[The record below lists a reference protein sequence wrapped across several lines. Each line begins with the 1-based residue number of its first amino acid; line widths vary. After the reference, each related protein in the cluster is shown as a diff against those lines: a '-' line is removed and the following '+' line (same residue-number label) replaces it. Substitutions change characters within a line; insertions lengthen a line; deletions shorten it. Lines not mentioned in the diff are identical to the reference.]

1 MAMFTAAEAAKVL
14 DAVFNVATYTAPGAP
29 KLALTTTA
37 PTATAAG
44 TPVSGG
50 GYSMLTLTMG
60 SANTS
65 TGANANTVAVT
76 YTNMP
81 GSTTVTHVEVYDNA
95 GTRRMLYGQLTA
107 SKTTASGDTL
117 SFAIGAITGAL
128 T

>member
-1 MAMFTAAEAAKVL
+1 MPMFTAAEAAKVL
-14 DAVFNVATYTAPGAP
+14 DAVFNVAVYTAPGAP

-44 TPVSGG
+44 TEVTGG
-50 GYSMLTLTMG
+50 SYAKQTLTMG
-60 SANTS
+60 AANTS
-65 TGANANTVAVT
+65 TGANANTVAAT
-76 YTNMP
+76 YTSMP
-81 GSTTVTHVEVYDNA
+81 VATVTHVEVYDNA

-117 SFAIGAITGAL
+117 SFAIGAITTAL